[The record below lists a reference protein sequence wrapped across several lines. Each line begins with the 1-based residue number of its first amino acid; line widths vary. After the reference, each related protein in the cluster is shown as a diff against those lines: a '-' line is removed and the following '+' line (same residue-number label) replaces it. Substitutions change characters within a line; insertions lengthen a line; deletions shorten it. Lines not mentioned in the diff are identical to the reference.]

1 MSKYRTKVYCIKHHK
16 YISNLVYLGYCT
28 NSRNMRIN
36 YVSEKRKMAS
46 SLIHLAITN
55 EFANK
60 IKVKDI
66 KRLRMGSMLPDNVG
80 PKRARKNI
88 YMW

>member
-1 MSKYRTKVYCIKHHK
+1 
-16 YISNLVYLGYCT
+16 
-28 NSRNMRIN
+28 
-36 YVSEKRKMAS
+36 MAS

-55 EFANK
+55 ELANK

-80 PKRARKNI
+80 PKGHLKISICGNHKKTYNLEYFRKNL
-88 YMW
+88 